1 MGTTQNDI
9 VKEYLSRGT
18 YIFPPKASLRLTS
31 EVIGYTVNRIP
42 KWNPINICS
51 YHLQEAGA
59 TPVQEIAFTLANA
72 IGVLDA
78 VKESGHV
85 KEEDFQNV
93 VGRISFFLNAG
104 IRFIEELCKVRV
116 FSELWDRICKERY
129 GVKDPKMRRFR
140 YGVQVNSLGLTSQ
153 QPENNIA
160 RIAFE
165 FLGVVLSKDAR
176 ARSVQLPAWNEAL
189 GLPRKWDQQWSLRL
203 QQIMAFETDLLEY
216 EDIFKGSEVIAAK
229 EKELEDAAQAEVTK
243 IQEMGGVIPALESG
257 YMKQQL
263 VESNTK
269 KMRQLELGERIAV
282 GVNKFTESEPSPLTS
297 GAKSSI
303 YVVDDTVEAEQIKN
317 LNDYRGRRDKDKV
330 ARALDQLREGVQ
342 KGKNILEISIEC
354 AKAGVTTGEWG
365 GAMREIFG
373 EYRAP
378 TGVGLVAGGK
388 PQTAEAPKVNDR
400 VRELNKKLG
409 RNLKMLV
416 AKPGLDGHSNGAEQI
431 AIKARDVGME
441 VVYEGIRLTPMHIA
455 ESAMQEGVHVVGLS
469 ILSGSHTHLVP
480 DVLKYMEE
488 RGIGKIPVVLGGII
502 PENDIPGI
510 LDAGVKKVYT
520 PSNFDLNQIMMD
532 IVDVVAEA
540 NHIA

>member
-1 MGTTQNDI
+1 
-9 VKEYLSRGT
+9 
-18 YIFPPKASLRLTS
+18 
-31 EVIGYTVNRIP
+31 
-42 KWNPINICS
+42 
-51 YHLQEAGA
+51 
-59 TPVQEIAFTLANA
+59 
-72 IGVLDA
+72 
-78 VKESGHV
+78 
-85 KEEDFQNV
+85 
-93 VGRISFFLNAG
+93 
-104 IRFIEELCKVRV
+104 
-116 FSELWDRICKERY
+116 
-129 GVKDPKMRRFR
+129 
-140 YGVQVNSLGLTSQ
+140 
-153 QPENNIA
+153 
-160 RIAFE
+160 
-165 FLGVVLSKDAR
+165 
-176 ARSVQLPAWNEAL
+176 
-189 GLPRKWDQQWSLRL
+189 
-203 QQIMAFETDLLEY
+203 
-216 EDIFKGSEVIAAK
+216 VIAAK

-269 KMRQLELGERIAV
+269 KMRQLELRERIAV

-297 GAKSSI
+297 GAKSFI

-416 AKPGLDGHSNGAEQI
+416 AKPGLDGHSNGA
-431 AIKARDVGME
+431 
-441 VVYEGIRLTPMHIA
+441 
-455 ESAMQEGVHVVGLS
+455 
-469 ILSGSHTHLVP
+469 VP
-480 DVLKYMEE
+480 
-488 RGIGKIPVVLGGII
+488 
-502 PENDIPGI
+502 
-510 LDAGVKKVYT
+510 
-520 PSNFDLNQIMMD
+520 
-532 IVDVVAEA
+532 
-540 NHIA
+540 

>member
-1 MGTTQNDI
+1 
-9 VKEYLSRGT
+9 
-18 YIFPPKASLRLTS
+18 
-31 EVIGYTVNRIP
+31 
-42 KWNPINICS
+42 
-51 YHLQEAGA
+51 
-59 TPVQEIAFTLANA
+59 
-72 IGVLDA
+72 
-78 VKESGHV
+78 
-85 KEEDFQNV
+85 
-93 VGRISFFLNAG
+93 
-104 IRFIEELCKVRV
+104 
-116 FSELWDRICKERY
+116 
-129 GVKDPKMRRFR
+129 
-140 YGVQVNSLGLTSQ
+140 
-153 QPENNIA
+153 
-160 RIAFE
+160 
-165 FLGVVLSKDAR
+165 
-176 ARSVQLPAWNEAL
+176 
-189 GLPRKWDQQWSLRL
+189 
-203 QQIMAFETDLLEY
+203 
-216 EDIFKGSEVIAAK
+216 VIAAK

-330 ARALDQLREGVQ
+330 AQALDQLREGVQ

-431 AIKARDVGME
+431 AIKARDVGIE

-502 PENDIPGI
+502 PENDIPGM

-532 IVDVVAEA
+532 IVDVVVEA